1 MRILILA
8 AGYGTRLYP
17 LTLKVAKPLI
27 NVNGVPVINFLMD
40 KVSGI
45 RKRFP
50 VEELRIVANN
60 KFYESFITWQKEYNI
75 DINIIN
81 DGSNSPDDALGAVG
95 DISLAIEGE
104 LSDWLVLGGDNL
116 FEDDL
121 IEFIEFAQRKK
132 PHPSIGL
139 YDIRGMGE
147 ASRFGIVNVDDQKEI
162 TNFQEKPE
170 NPLSTLAACC
180 VYFFPKESL
189 DLIEVFI
196 SQDGNVDTSGKYIEW
211 LVKERK
217 VFGHTLRGK
226 WIDIGDFQALKLAE
240 KEVKEN
246 NFSHSLN
253 RNN

>member
-8 AGYGTRLYP
+8 AGYGTRLNP

-27 NVNGVPVINFLMD
+27 DINGIPVINFLMD
-40 KVSGI
+40 KVAGI
-45 RKRFP
+45 GKRFP

-60 KFYESFITWQKEYNI
+60 KFYKSFTAWQKEYNI
-75 DINIIN
+75 DVNIIN
-81 DGSNSPDDALGAVG
+81 DGSNSPEDALGAVK
-95 DISLAIEGE
+95 DMSLAIDGE
-104 LSDWLVLGGDNL
+104 FSDWLVLGGDNL

-132 PHPSIGL
+132 PYSSIGVCDL
-139 YDIRGMGE
+139 KDIRE
-147 ASRFGIVNVDDQKEI
+147 ASRFGIVNLDSQKEI
-162 TNFQEKPE
+162 IDFQEKPK

-196 SQDGNVDTSGKYIEW
+196 SQNENVDASGKYIEW
-211 LVKERK
+211 LVKEKK
-217 VFGHTLRGK
+217 VFGYTLRGK
-226 WIDIGDFQALKLAE
+226 WIDIGDFEALRLAE

-246 NFSHSLN
+246 NFSYFNN
-253 RNN
+253 RTN